1 MTSLL
6 SQLSEAARG
15 VASTAAP
22 SVVRI
27 AGGWRPASGI
37 VVADGTILTN
47 AHNVRGEDVLVT
59 FPGGRTAEGTVAG
72 VDIDGDL
79 AVIHADTTGITPVAW
94 APDASGA
101 AGDVVFALAATLD
114 GSRLTMGFVSGVA
127 RAFRGPRGRR
137 ISGSLEH
144 TAPMAPGSSGSALLD
159 ADGHLLGL
167 NTNRIDGGFYLAIP
181 ADEVLRARVA
191 ALGRGETTV
200 RPRLGVGLAPAG
212 VARRMRRAVGLPE
225 LDGALVRDVEA
236 ESPAERAGIAGGD
249 LIVGAGATVIRDA
262 DDLSDAL
269 AAASDGHLE
278 LTIVRGTVE
287 RRVTVDL
294 TAD

>member
-1 MTSLL
+1 MTSIL
-6 SQLSEAARG
+6 SQLSVAARS
-15 VASTAAP
+15 VADTAGP
-22 SVVRI
+22 SVVRV

-37 VVADGTILTN
+37 IVGDGAILTN

-59 FPGGRTAEGTVAG
+59 FPDGRTAEGTVAG

-79 AVIHADTTGITPVAW
+79 AVIHADTTGITPITW
-94 APDASGA
+94 APDGA
-101 AGDVVFALAATLD
+101 VAVGDAVFALAATLG
-114 GSRLTMGFVSGVA
+114 GSRLTLGFVSGVA

-137 ISGSLEH
+137 IGGSLEH
-144 TAPMAPGSSGSALLD
+144 TAPMAPGSSGSALVD
-159 ADGHLLGL
+159 AEGRLIGL
-167 NTNRIDGGFYLAIP
+167 NTNRVDGGFYLAIP
-181 ADEVLRARVA
+181 TDGALRSRIS
-191 ALGRGETTV
+191 ALGRGESTE

-236 ESPAERAGIAGGD
+236 GSPAERAGIAGGD
-249 LIVGAGATVIRDA
+249 LIVGSGATVIRDA

-269 AAASDGHLE
+269 AAATDRRIDLA
-278 LTIVRGTVE
+278 IVRGTAE

-294 TAD
+294 AAD